1 MDFAEG
7 VSLEEWEAALAGGW
21 STTEDGNRPADTS
34 PLRPFRHPIFRDVW
48 FANLLSRFGGLIQ
61 SVGASWLMVSLGAS
75 ATLISLVQTSTTLP
89 IMLFSLL
96 AGALADTFDRR
107 RLMLVAQ
114 AFMLFVSV
122 ALSLAAWFD
131 ALPPWLLL
139 AFTFLIGTGAAL
151 NGPAWQAS
159 VGDMVPRDDLP
170 SAVALNSMGFNVARS
185 TGPAVGG
192 LIVAAFGAAAAFA
205 VNALSYLGLLVVLA
219 RWRSPKRREG
229 LQRETLVRAMSA
241 GVRYVA
247 LSPAIMTVLARS
259 LVFGLG
265 ASAVPALMPLG
276 ARDLLVG
283 GPLTFGLLLGA
294 FGVGAVVG
302 AYYSS
307 GLRQR
312 LSTEGFVR
320 SALLALATASAATAL
335 SASVALTMVALF
347 VGGAGWVLALSTFN
361 VTVQMASPRWVVG
374 RTLALYQMSAFGGMA
389 LGSWLW
395 GNVTERAGVDI
406 ALLTAAGVSLACLA
420 IGFRF
425 PLPAAQKLDLEPLGR
440 WREPRL
446 AFPIEARSGPVV
458 TTIEYHIDEERL
470 PESLT
475 LMVER
480 RRVRRRDGARHW
492 SLLRDLEMPEVWI
505 ERYHTPTWTENV
517 RHNERAT
524 KADAEVADRLRA
536 MNTHGQRPRV
546 QRMIV
551 RDLDAVLDDADDTVT
566 LDQPLTDPARQA

>member
-1 MDFAEG
+1 MSDDK
-7 VSLEEWEAALAGGW
+7 AGR
-21 STTEDGNRPADTS
+21 TPPS
-34 PLRPFRHPIFRDVW
+34 PLGPFRYAIFRDVW
-48 FANLLSRFGGLIQ
+48 IANLVSRFGGLIQ
-61 SVGASWLMVSLGAS
+61 SVGASWLMVSMGAS

-96 AGALADTFDRR
+96 AGAVADTFDRR

-114 AFMLFVSV
+114 GFMLTVSV
-122 ALSLAAWFD
+122 LLSVAAWFGV
-131 ALPPWLLL
+131 LTPWLLL

-205 VNALSYLGLLVVLA
+205 VNTVSYLGLLFVLA
-219 RWRSPKRREG
+219 RWRSPDRGQR
-229 LQRETLVRAMSA
+229 LQRETLGRAMGA
-241 GVRYVA
+241 GIRYVA
-247 LSPAIMTVLARS
+247 LSPTILTVLGRS

-265 ASAVPALMPLG
+265 ASAIPALMPLV
-276 ARDLLVG
+276 ARDLIVG
-283 GPLTFGLLLGA
+283 GPATFGLLLGA

-302 AYYSS
+302 AYFSS
-307 GLRQR
+307 GLRR
-312 LSTEGFVR
+312 TLSTEGFVR
-320 SALLALATASAATAL
+320 VALLALAATSIATAYSGTL
-335 SASVALTMVALF
+335 VLTMAALF

-395 GNVTERAGVDI
+395 GAVTEHAGVAT
-406 ALLTAAGVSLACLA
+406 ALLASAGVSIVCLA
-420 IGFRF
+420 MGLLR
-425 PLPAAQKLDLEPLGR
+425 PLPTAQKLDLEPLGR
-440 WREPRL
+440 WKEPRL
-446 AFPIEARSGPVV
+446 SLPIKGRSGPVV
-458 TTIEYHIDEERL
+458 TTIEYRIVEEAL
-470 PESLT
+470 PEFLR

-480 RRVRRRDGARHW
+480 RRIRRRDGARHW
-492 SLLRDLEMPEVWI
+492 SLLRDLERPEIWI
-505 ERYHTPTWTENV
+505 ERYDTPTWTETV

-524 KADAEVADRLRA
+524 RADAEVGDRLRA
-536 MNTHGQRPRV
+536 LNSGGHDDGHPRV
-546 QRMIV
+546 HRMLV
-551 RDLDAVLDDADDTVT
+551 RDLDAVLDDLDTEAT
-566 LDQPLTDPARQA
+566 LAAPLTDPARQS

>member
-1 MDFAEG
+1 L
-7 VSLEEWEAALAGGW
+7 VGGR
-21 STTEDGNRPADTS
+21 STTEDNGRPADDS
-34 PLRPFRHPIFRDVW
+34 PLRPFRHSIFRDVW
-48 FANLLSRFGGLIQ
+48 LANLLSRFGGLIQ

-75 ATLISLVQTSTTLP
+75 ATMISLVQTSTTLP
-89 IMLFSLL
+89 IMLFSLV

-114 AFMLFVSV
+114 AFMLIVSV
-122 ALSLAAWFD
+122 ALSLAAWFG
-131 ALPPWLLL
+131 ALTPWLLL

-170 SAVALNSMGFNVARS
+170 AAVALNSMGFNVARS

-192 LIVAAFGAAAAFA
+192 LIVAGFGAAAAFA
-205 VNALSYLGLLVVLA
+205 VNAFSYLGLLVVLS
-219 RWRSPKRREG
+219 RWRSPKRRER
-229 LQRETLVRAMSA
+229 LQRETLTRAMSA

-265 ASAVPALMPLG
+265 ASAVPALMPLV
-276 ARDLLVG
+276 ARDLVSG

-320 SALLALATASAATAL
+320 VALLALATASAATAL
-335 SASVALTMVALF
+335 SASVVLTMTALF

-395 GNVTERAGVDI
+395 GNLTERAGVDV
-406 ALLTAAGVSLACLA
+406 ALLAAAGVSLACLA
-420 IGFRF
+420 VGLRF
-425 PLPAAQKLDLEPLGR
+425 PLPAAQRLDLEPLGR

-446 AFPIEARSGPVV
+446 ALPIEGRSGPVV
-458 TTIEYHIDEERL
+458 TTIEYRIEEERL
-470 PESLT
+470 PEFLT

-492 SLLRDLEMPEVWI
+492 SLLRDLEVPDVWI
-505 ERYHTPTWTENV
+505 ERYDTPTWTENV

-524 KADAEVADRLRA
+524 KADADIADRLRA
-536 MNTHGQRPRV
+536 LNTHDGSPRV
-546 QRMIV
+546 HRMIV
-551 RDLDAVLDDADDTVT
+551 RDLDAVLDDTDDTVT

>member
-1 MDFAEG
+1 M
-7 VSLEEWEAALAGGW
+7 VLADGRRR
-21 STTEDGNRPADTS
+21 TTEDGASIADAS
-34 PLRPFRHPIFRDVW
+34 PLRPFRHSIFRDVW
-48 FANLLSRFGGLIQ
+48 LANLLSRFGGLIQ

-114 AFMLFVSV
+114 AFMLAVSL
-122 ALSLAAWFD
+122 ALSLAALFG
-131 ALPPWLLL
+131 ALTPWLLL
-139 AFTFLIGTGAAL
+139 VFTFLIGTGAAL

-170 SAVALNSMGFNVARS
+170 AAVALNSLGFNVARS

-192 LIVAAFGAAAAFA
+192 LIVAAFGAAVAFA
-205 VNALSYLGLLVVLA
+205 VNAVSYLGLLVVLA
-219 RWRSPKRREG
+219 RWRSPKQRER

-265 ASAVPALMPLG
+265 ASAVPALMPLV
-276 ARDLLVG
+276 ARDLVAG

-294 FGVGAVVG
+294 FGVGAVIG

-307 GLRQR
+307 GLRQK
-312 LSTEGFVR
+312 LSTEWFVR
-320 SALLALATASAATAL
+320 SALLALATASVAAAL
-335 SASVALTMVALF
+335 SGSVVLTMAALF
-347 VGGAGWVLALSTFN
+347 LGGAGWVLALSTFN

-389 LGSWLW
+389 LGSWAW
-395 GNVTERAGVDI
+395 GNITERAGVDI
-406 ALLTAAGVSLACLA
+406 ALVAAAGVSLVCLL

-446 AFPIEARSGPVV
+446 ALPLEGRSGPVV
-458 TTIEYHIDEERL
+458 TTIQYHINDARL
-470 PESLT
+470 PEFLT

-492 SLLRDLEMPEVWI
+492 SLLRDLQEPEIWI
-505 ERYHTPTWTENV
+505 ERYDTPTWTENV
-517 RHNERAT
+517 RHNERLT
-524 KADAEVADRLRA
+524 KADADVADRLRA
-536 MNTHGQRPRV
+536 LNTHDERPRV
-546 QRMIV
+546 HRMIV
-551 RDLDAVLDDADDTVT
+551 RDLDAVLDDADDTVS
-566 LDQPLTDPARQA
+566 LHQPLTDPARQA

>member
-1 MDFAEG
+1 L
-7 VSLEEWEAALAGGW
+7 VGGR
-21 STTEDGNRPADTS
+21 STTEDNGRPADTS
-34 PLRPFRHPIFRDVW
+34 PLRPFRHSIFRDVW
-48 FANLLSRFGGLIQ
+48 LANLVSRFGGLIQ
-61 SVGASWLMVSLGAS
+61 SVGASWLMVSLGAP
-75 ATLISLVQTSTTLP
+75 ATMISLVQTSTTLP
-89 IMLFSLL
+89 IMLFSLV

-107 RLMLVAQ
+107 QLMLVAQ
-114 AFMLFVSV
+114 AFMLIVSV
-122 ALSLAAWFD
+122 ALSLAAWFG
-131 ALPPWLLL
+131 ALTPWLLL

-170 SAVALNSMGFNVARS
+170 AAVALNSMGFNVARS

-192 LIVAAFGAAAAFA
+192 LIVAGFGAAAAFA
-205 VNALSYLGLLVVLA
+205 VNAFSYLGLLVVLL
-219 RWRSPKRREG
+219 RWRSPKRRER
-229 LQRETLVRAMSA
+229 LQRETLTRAMSA

-265 ASAVPALMPLG
+265 ASAVPALMPLV
-276 ARDLLVG
+276 ARDLVLG

-294 FGVGAVVG
+294 FGVGAVLG

-320 SALLALATASAATAL
+320 VALLALATASAATAL
-335 SASVALTMVALF
+335 SASVVLTMAALF

-395 GNVTERAGVDI
+395 GNLTERAEVDV
-406 ALLTAAGVSLACLA
+406 ALLAAAGVLLACLA
-420 IGFRF
+420 VGFRF
-425 PLPAAQKLDLEPLGR
+425 PLPAAQRLDLEPLGQ

-446 AFPIEARSGPVV
+446 ALPIEGRSGPVV
-458 TTIEYHIDEERL
+458 TTIEYRIEEERL
-470 PESLT
+470 PEFLT

-492 SLLRDLEMPEVWI
+492 SLLRDLEVPDVWI
-505 ERYHTPTWTENV
+505 ERYDTPTWTENV

-524 KADAEVADRLRA
+524 NADADIADRLRA
-536 MNTHGQRPRV
+536 LNTHDGSPRV
-546 QRMIV
+546 HRMIV
-551 RDLDAVLDDADDTVT
+551 RDLDAVLDDPDDTVT

>member
-1 MDFAEG
+1 LLGETRLLGADP
-7 VSLEEWEAALAGGW
+7 ALAK
-21 STTEDGNRPADTS
+21 AS
-34 PLRPFRHPIFRDVW
+34 PLRPFRHATFRDVW
-48 FANLLSRFGGLIQ
+48 LANLLSRFGGLIQ

-107 RLMLVAQ
+107 KLMLVAQ
-114 AFMLFVSV
+114 VFMLGVSV
-122 ALSLAAWFD
+122 ALSIFAWFD
-131 ALPPWLLL
+131 ALTPWLLL
-139 AFTFLIGTGAAL
+139 VFTFLIGTGAAL

-170 SAVALNSMGFNVARS
+170 AAVALNSLGFNVARS

-192 LIVAAFGAAAAFA
+192 LIVAGFGAAAAFA
-205 VNALSYLGLLVVLA
+205 VNAVSYLGLLVVLA
-219 RWRSPKRREG
+219 RWRSPGRPER
-229 LQRETLVRAMSA
+229 LQRETLGRAMSA

-265 ASAVPALMPLG
+265 ASAVPALMPLV
-276 ARDLLVG
+276 ARDLVTG

-294 FGVGAVVG
+294 FGLGAVVG
-302 AYYSS
+302 AYYSG
-307 GLRQR
+307 GLRER

-320 SALLALATASAATAL
+320 SALVALAVASAIAAFST
-335 SASVALTMVALF
+335 LTVMTMAALF

-361 VTVQMASPRWVVG
+361 VTVQISSPRWVVG

-389 LGSWLW
+389 FGSWLW
-395 GNVTERAGVDI
+395 GDLTERVGVSA
-406 ALLTAAGVSLACLA
+406 ALLGAAGVLLACLF
-420 IGFRF
+420 IGLRF
-425 PLPAAQKLDLEPLGR
+425 PLPAARKLDLEPLGR

-446 AFPIEARSGPVV
+446 ALPIEGRSGPVV
-458 TTIEYHIDEERL
+458 TTIEYQIDEDRL
-470 PESLT
+470 PEFLA

-480 RRVRRRDGARHW
+480 RRIRRRDGARHW
-492 SLLRDLEMPEVWI
+492 SLLRDLETPEVWI
-505 ERYHTPTWTENV
+505 ERYDTPTWTENV

-524 KADAEVADRLRA
+524 KADADVADRLRA
-536 MNTHGQRPRV
+536 LNMNDQRPRV
-546 QRMIV
+546 HRMIV
-551 RDLDAVLDDADDTVT
+551 RDLDAALEGTNDALT

>member
-1 MDFAEG
+1 MADG
-7 VSLEEWEAALAGGW
+7 RRR
-21 STTEDGNRPADTS
+21 TTEDGASIADAS
-34 PLRPFRHPIFRDVW
+34 PLRPFRHSIFRDVW
-48 FANLLSRFGGLIQ
+48 LANLLSRFGGLIQ

-114 AFMLFVSV
+114 AFMLAVSL
-122 ALSLAAWFD
+122 ALSLAAWFG
-131 ALPPWLLL
+131 ALTPWLLL
-139 AFTFLIGTGAAL
+139 VFTFLIGTGAAL

-170 SAVALNSMGFNVARS
+170 AAVALNSLGFNVARS

-192 LIVAAFGAAAAFA
+192 LIVAAFGAAVAFA
-205 VNALSYLGLLVVLA
+205 VNAVSYLGLLVVLA
-219 RWRSPKRREG
+219 RWRSPKQRER

-265 ASAVPALMPLG
+265 ASAVPALMPLV
-276 ARDLLVG
+276 ARDLVAG

-294 FGVGAVVG
+294 FGVGAVIG

-307 GLRQR
+307 GLRQK
-312 LSTEGFVR
+312 LSTEWFVR
-320 SALLALATASAATAL
+320 SALLALATASVATAL
-335 SASVALTMVALF
+335 SGSVVLTMAALF
-347 VGGAGWVLALSTFN
+347 LGGAGWVLALSTFN

-389 LGSWLW
+389 LGSWAW
-395 GNVTERAGVDI
+395 GNITERAGVDI
-406 ALLTAAGVSLACLA
+406 ALVAAAGVSLVCLM

-446 AFPIEARSGPVV
+446 ALPLEGRSGPVV
-458 TTIEYHIDEERL
+458 TTIQYHINEARL
-470 PESLT
+470 PEFLT

-492 SLLRDLEMPEVWI
+492 SLLRDLQEPEIWI
-505 ERYHTPTWTENV
+505 ERYDTPTWTENV
-517 RHNERAT
+517 RHNERLT
-524 KADAEVADRLRA
+524 KADADVADRLRA
-536 MNTHGQRPRV
+536 LNTHDERPRV
-546 QRMIV
+546 HRMIV
-551 RDLDAVLDDADDTVT
+551 RDLDAVLDDADDTVS
-566 LDQPLTDPARQA
+566 LHQPLTDPARQA

>member
-1 MDFAEG
+1 M
-7 VSLEEWEAALAGGW
+7 AGGL
-21 STTEDGNRPADTS
+21 STTEDNDVPVATS

-48 FANLLSRFGGLIQ
+48 LANLLSRFGGLIQ

-114 AFMLFVSV
+114 AFMLVVSV
-122 ALSLAAWFD
+122 ALSLAAWSGV
-131 ALPPWLLL
+131 LTPWLLL

-170 SAVALNSMGFNVARS
+170 AAVALNSLGFNVARS

-205 VNALSYLGLLVVLA
+205 VNAVSYLGLLAVLA
-219 RWRSPKRREG
+219 RWRSPKRRER
-229 LQRETLVRAMSA
+229 LQRESLVRAMGA

-259 LVFGLG
+259 LVFGVG
-265 ASAVPALMPLG
+265 ASAVPALMPLI
-276 ARDLLVG
+276 ARDSVGG

-320 SALLALATASAATAL
+320 IALLALATASAATAL
-335 SASVALTMVALF
+335 STSVMLTMAVLF
-347 VGGAGWVLALSTFN
+347 VGGAGWVLALSTLN

-374 RTLALYQMSAFGGMA
+374 RTLALYQMSAFGGIA

-395 GNVTERAGVDI
+395 GNVTERAGVDV
-406 ALLTAAGVSLACLA
+406 ALLAAAGVSLVCLG

-440 WREPRL
+440 WREPTL
-446 AFPIEARSGPVV
+446 ALPIEGRSGPVV
-458 TTIEYHIDEERL
+458 TTIEYHIDESRL
-470 PESLT
+470 PEFLR

-480 RRVRRRDGARHW
+480 RRVRRREGRGTGRCYVTW
-492 SLLRDLEMPEVWI
+492 SGRMSGSNAMIP
-505 ERYHTPTWTENV
+505 RPGPRTSATT
-517 RHNERAT
+517 NERP
-524 KADAEVADRLRA
+524 RL
-536 MNTHGQRPRV
+536 MPRLP
-546 QRMIV
+546 IG
-551 RDLDAVLDDADDTVT
+551 
-566 LDQPLTDPARQA
+566 

>member
-1 MDFAEG
+1 MTDSDRQRSG
-7 VSLEEWEAALAGGW
+7 
-21 STTEDGNRPADTS
+21 PS
-34 PLRPFRHPIFRDVW
+34 PLGPFRYPVFRNVW
-48 FANLLSRFGGLIQ
+48 IANLLSRFGGLIQ

-107 RLMLVAQ
+107 RLMLIAQ
-114 AFMLFVSV
+114 LFMLVVSLM
-122 ALSLAAWFD
+122 LSLAAWFD
-131 ALPPWLLL
+131 MLTPGLLL

-205 VNALSYLGLLVVLA
+205 VNAVSYLGLLFVLA
-219 RWRSPKRREG
+219 RWRPPRARAR
-229 LQRETLVRAMSA
+229 LQRETLGHAMAA
-241 GVRYVA
+241 GIRYVA
-247 LSPAIMTVLARS
+247 LSPAILTVLMRS
-259 LVFGLG
+259 VIFGLG
-265 ASAVPALMPLG
+265 ASAIPALMPLV
-276 ARDLLVG
+276 ARDLVGG

-302 AYYSS
+302 AYFSG

-312 LSTEGFVR
+312 LSTESFVR
-320 SALLALATASAATAL
+320 LALLALAAASGITAFSNI
-335 SASVALTMVALF
+335 VVLTMAALF

-389 LGSWLW
+389 VGSWLW
-395 GNVTERAGVDI
+395 GGVTEHAGLAT
-406 ALLTAAGVSLACLA
+406 ALLVSAGVSLGCLA
-420 IGFRF
+420 MGLLL
-425 PLPAAQKLDLEPLGR
+425 PLPTAQKLDLEPLGR
-440 WREPRL
+440 WKEPRL
-446 AFPIEARSGPVV
+446 AMPIEGRSGPVV
-458 TTIEYHIDEERL
+458 TTIEYRIDDDKLREFL
-470 PESLT
+470 Q

-480 RRVRRRDGARHW
+480 RRIRRRDGARHW
-492 SLLRDLEMPEVWI
+492 SLLRDLEQPDIWV
-505 ERYHTPTWTENV
+505 ERYDTATWTETV

-524 KADAEVADRLRA
+524 KADAEIGERLRA
-536 MNTHGQRPRV
+536 LNTGHDRQRVR
-546 QRMIV
+546 RMLA
-551 RDLDAVLDDADDTVT
+551 RDLDAVLDDADDTAA

>member
-1 MDFAEG
+1 MSDDK
-7 VSLEEWEAALAGGW
+7 AGR
-21 STTEDGNRPADTS
+21 TTPS
-34 PLRPFRHPIFRDVW
+34 PLGPFRYAIFRDVW
-48 FANLLSRFGGLIQ
+48 IANLVSRFGGLIQ
-61 SVGASWLMVSLGAS
+61 SVGASWLMVSMGAS

-96 AGALADTFDRR
+96 AGAVADTFDRR

-114 AFMLFVSV
+114 GFMLTVSV
-122 ALSLAAWFD
+122 LLSVAAWFGV
-131 ALPPWLLL
+131 LTPWLLL

-205 VNALSYLGLLVVLA
+205 VNTVSYLGLLFVLA
-219 RWRSPKRREG
+219 RWRSRDRG
-229 LQRETLVRAMSA
+229 QRLQRETLGRAMGA

-247 LSPAIMTVLARS
+247 LSPTILTVLGRS

-265 ASAVPALMPLG
+265 ASAIPALMPLV
-276 ARDLLVG
+276 ARDLIVG
-283 GPLTFGLLLGA
+283 GPATFGLLLGA

-302 AYYSS
+302 AYFSS
-307 GLRQR
+307 GLRR
-312 LSTEGFVR
+312 TLSTEGFVR
-320 SALLALATASAATAL
+320 VALLALAATSIATAYSGTL
-335 SASVALTMVALF
+335 VLTMAALF

-395 GNVTERAGVDI
+395 GAVTEHADVAT
-406 ALLTAAGVSLACLA
+406 ALLASAGVSIVCLA
-420 IGFRF
+420 MGLLR
-425 PLPAAQKLDLEPLGR
+425 PLPTAQKLDLEPLGR
-440 WREPRL
+440 WKEPRL
-446 AFPIEARSGPVV
+446 SLPIKGRSGPVV
-458 TTIEYHIDEERL
+458 TTIEYRIVEEAL
-470 PESLT
+470 PEFLR

-480 RRVRRRDGARHW
+480 RRIRRRDGARHW
-492 SLLRDLEMPEVWI
+492 SLLRDLERPEIWI
-505 ERYHTPTWTENV
+505 ERYDTPTWTETV

-524 KADAEVADRLRA
+524 RADAEVGDRLRA
-536 MNTHGQRPRV
+536 LNSGGHDDDHPRV
-546 QRMIV
+546 HRMLV
-551 RDLDAVLDDADDTVT
+551 RDLDAVLDDLDTEAT
-566 LDQPLTDPARQA
+566 LAAPLTDPARQS

>member
-1 MDFAEG
+1 M
-7 VSLEEWEAALAGGW
+7 GGR
-21 STTEDGNRPADTS
+21 STTEDNGRPADTS
-34 PLRPFRHPIFRDVW
+34 PLRPFRHSIFRDVW
-48 FANLLSRFGGLIQ
+48 LANLVSRFGGLIQ
-61 SVGASWLMVSLGAS
+61 SVGASWLMVSLGAP
-75 ATLISLVQTSTTLP
+75 ATMISLVQTSTTLP
-89 IMLFSLL
+89 IMLFSLV

-107 RLMLVAQ
+107 QLMLVAQ
-114 AFMLFVSV
+114 AFMLIVSV
-122 ALSLAAWFD
+122 ALSLAAWFG
-131 ALPPWLLL
+131 ALTPWLLL

-170 SAVALNSMGFNVARS
+170 AAVALNSMGFNVARS

-192 LIVAAFGAAAAFA
+192 LIVAGFGAAAAFA
-205 VNALSYLGLLVVLA
+205 VNAFSYLGLLVVLL
-219 RWRSPKRREG
+219 RWRSPKRRER
-229 LQRETLVRAMSA
+229 LQRETLTRAMSA

-265 ASAVPALMPLG
+265 ASAVPALMPLV
-276 ARDLLVG
+276 ARDLVLG

-294 FGVGAVVG
+294 FGVGAVLG

-320 SALLALATASAATAL
+320 VALLALATASAATAL
-335 SASVALTMVALF
+335 SASVVLTMAALF

-395 GNVTERAGVDI
+395 GNLTERAEVDV
-406 ALLTAAGVSLACLA
+406 ALLAAAGVLLACLA
-420 IGFRF
+420 VGFRF
-425 PLPAAQKLDLEPLGR
+425 PLPAAQRLDLEPLGQ

-446 AFPIEARSGPVV
+446 ALPIEGRSGPVV
-458 TTIEYHIDEERL
+458 TTIEYRIEEERL
-470 PESLT
+470 PEFLT

-492 SLLRDLEMPEVWI
+492 SLLRDLEVPDVWI
-505 ERYHTPTWTENV
+505 ERYDTPTWTENV

-524 KADAEVADRLRA
+524 KADADIADRLRA
-536 MNTHGQRPRV
+536 LNTHDGSPRV
-546 QRMIV
+546 HRMIV
-551 RDLDAVLDDADDTVT
+551 RDLDAVLDDPDDTVT

>member
-1 MDFAEG
+1 MTDIDD
-7 VSLEEWEAALAGGW
+7 
-21 STTEDGNRPADTS
+21 TPATPS
-34 PLRPFRHPIFRDVW
+34 PLKPFRYPIFRDVW
-48 FANLLSRFGGLIQ
+48 LANLLSRFGGLIQ

-107 RLMLVAQ
+107 RLMLIAQ
-114 AFMLFVSV
+114 LFMLVVSLL
-122 ALSLAAWFD
+122 LSLAAWFGV
-131 ALPPWLLL
+131 LTPWLLL

-170 SAVALNSMGFNVARS
+170 AAVALNSMGFNVARS

-192 LIVAAFGAAAAFA
+192 LVVAAFGAAAAFA
-205 VNALSYLGLLVVLA
+205 VNTASYLGLLFVLT
-219 RWRSPKRREG
+219 RWRSPARREQ
-229 LQRETLVRAMSA
+229 LQRETLGRAMGA
-241 GVRYVA
+241 GLRYVA
-247 LSPAIMTVLARS
+247 LSPSILTVLVRS

-265 ASAVPALMPLG
+265 ASAIPALMPLV
-276 ARDLLVG
+276 ARDLVAG

-294 FGVGAVVG
+294 FGIGAVVG
-302 AYYSS
+302 AYFSS
-307 GLRQR
+307 GLRR
-312 LSTEGFVR
+312 TLSTEGFVR
-320 SALLALATASAATAL
+320 FALIALAAASIATAF
-335 SASVALTMVALF
+335 SHSVVLTMAALF

-395 GNVTERAGVDI
+395 GSVTEQASLET
-406 ALLTAAGVSLACLA
+406 ALLCSAGVSLGCLLM
-420 IGFRF
+420 GLVR
-425 PLPAAQKLDLEPLGR
+425 PLPMAGKADLEPLGR
-440 WREPRL
+440 WKAPTL
-446 AFPIEARSGPVV
+446 AVPIEGRSGPVV
-458 TTIEYHIDEERL
+458 TTIEYRIDDDKLAEFL
-470 PESLT
+470 H

-492 SLLRDLEMPEVWI
+492 LLLRDLEQPAVWV
-505 ERYHTPTWTENV
+505 ERYDTATWTETV

-524 KADAEVADRLRA
+524 RADADIGERLRA
-536 MNTHGQRPRV
+536 LNAGNERPHVR
-546 QRMIV
+546 RMLA
-551 RDLDAVLDDADDTVT
+551 RDLDAVLDDADITAA
-566 LDQPLTDPARQA
+566 LAQPLTDPSRQA

>member
-1 MDFAEG
+1 MA
-7 VSLEEWEAALAGGW
+7 
-21 STTEDGNRPADTS
+21 DGDNPSHAS
-34 PLRPFRHPIFRDVW
+34 PLRPFRHSIFRDVW
-48 FANLLSRFGGLIQ
+48 LANLLSRFGGLIQ

-107 RLMLVAQ
+107 RLMLIAQ
-114 AFMLFVSV
+114 AFMLFVSLL
-122 ALSLAAWFD
+122 LSLAAWSGV
-131 ALPPWLLL
+131 LTPWMLL
-139 AFTFLIGTGAAL
+139 ALTFLIGTGAAL

-170 SAVALNSMGFNVARS
+170 AAVALNIMGFNVARS

-192 LIVAAFGAAAAFA
+192 LIVAALGAAAAFA
-205 VNALSYLGLLVVLA
+205 VNAVSYLGLLFVLA
-219 RWRSPKRREG
+219 RWRSPKRRER
-229 LQRETLVRAMSA
+229 LQRETLARAMAA

-247 LSPAIMTVLARS
+247 LSPTIATVLARS

-265 ASAVPALMPLG
+265 ASAVPALMPLV
-276 ARDLLVG
+276 ARDLVAG

-302 AYYSS
+302 AYFSS

-312 LSTEGFVR
+312 LSTETFVR
-320 SALLALATASAATAL
+320 SALLALAAASAATAL
-335 SASVALTMVALF
+335 SGSAALTMGALF
-347 VGGAGWVLALSTFN
+347 VGGAGWVLVLSTFN

-374 RTLALYQMSAFGGMA
+374 RTLALYQMAAFGGMA
-389 LGSWLW
+389 LGGWLW
-395 GNVTERAGVDI
+395 GGVTEHAGVDI
-406 ALLTAAGVSLACLA
+406 ALLAAAGMLLACLA
-420 IGFRF
+420 MGLRL

-446 AFPIEARSGPVV
+446 ALPIEGRSGPVV
-458 TTIEYHIDEERL
+458 TTIEYHVAEERL
-470 PESLT
+470 TEFLD

-492 SLLRDLEMPEVWI
+492 SLLRDLEAPEVWI
-505 ERYHTPTWTENV
+505 ERYDTPTWTENV

-524 KADAEVADRLRA
+524 RADAEVGERLRA
-536 MNTHGQRPRV
+536 LNTDDGRPRV
-546 QRMIV
+546 HRMIV
-551 RDLDAVLDDADDTVT
+551 RDLDAVLDDADDAVT

>member
-1 MDFAEG
+1 MADG
-7 VSLEEWEAALAGGW
+7 RR
-21 STTEDGNRPADTS
+21 TTENGAGMADAS
-34 PLRPFRHPIFRDVW
+34 PLRPFRHSIFRDVW
-48 FANLLSRFGGLIQ
+48 LANLLSRFGGLIQ

-114 AFMLFVSV
+114 AFMLAVSL
-122 ALSLAAWFD
+122 ALSLAAWFG
-131 ALPPWLLL
+131 ALTPGLLL
-139 AFTFLIGTGAAL
+139 VFTFLIGTGAAL

-170 SAVALNSMGFNVARS
+170 AAVALNSLGFNVARS

-205 VNALSYLGLLVVLA
+205 VNAVSYLGLLVVLA
-219 RWRSPKRREG
+219 RWRSPKRRER
-229 LQRETLVRAMSA
+229 LQRETLGHAMSA

-265 ASAVPALMPLG
+265 ASAVPALMPLV
-276 ARDLLVG
+276 ARDLVAG

-307 GLRQR
+307 GLRQK
-312 LSTEGFVR
+312 LSTEWFVR
-320 SALLALATASAATAL
+320 SALLALATASVATAL
-335 SASVALTMVALF
+335 SASVVLTMASLF
-347 VGGAGWVLALSTFN
+347 FGGAGWVLALSTFN

-389 LGSWLW
+389 LGSWVW
-395 GNVTERAGVDI
+395 GNITERAGVDV
-406 ALLTAAGVSLACLA
+406 ALVAAAGVSLVCLL

-440 WREPRL
+440 WREPEL
-446 AFPIEARSGPVV
+446 ALPLEGRSGPVV
-458 TTIEYHIDEERL
+458 TTIQYHIDEQRI
-470 PESLT
+470 PEFLT

-492 SLLRDLEMPEVWI
+492 SLLRDLQEPEVWI
-505 ERYHTPTWTENV
+505 ERYDTPTWTENV
-517 RHNERAT
+517 RHNERLT
-524 KADAEVADRLRA
+524 KADAGVADRLRA
-536 MNTHGQRPRV
+536 LNTRDERPRV
-546 QRMIV
+546 RRMIV
-551 RDLDAVLDDADDTVT
+551 RDLDAVLDGADDIVS

>member
-1 MDFAEG
+1 
-7 VSLEEWEAALAGGW
+7 LAGGR
-21 STTEDGNRPADTS
+21 STTEDGDGPADTS
-34 PLRPFRHPIFRDVW
+34 PLRPFRHSIFRDVW
-48 FANLLSRFGGLIQ
+48 LANLLSRFGGLIQ

-114 AFMLFVSV
+114 AFMLVVSV
-122 ALSLAAWFD
+122 ALSLAAWFG
-131 ALPPWLLL
+131 ALTPWLLL

-170 SAVALNSMGFNVARS
+170 AAVALNSMGFNVARS

-219 RWRSPKRREG
+219 RWRSPERRER
-229 LQRETLVRAMSA
+229 LRRETLARAMSA

-265 ASAVPALMPLG
+265 ASAVPALMPLV
-276 ARDLLVG
+276 ARDLVAG

-395 GNVTERAGVDI
+395 GNVTERAGVDV
-406 ALLTAAGVSLACLA
+406 ALLAAAGASLACLA

-440 WREPRL
+440 WRAPRL
-446 AFPIEARSGPVV
+446 ALPIEARSGPVV

-470 PESLT
+470 PEFLT
-475 LMVER
+475 LMIER

-492 SLLRDLEMPEVWI
+492 SLLRDLETPEVWI
-505 ERYHTPTWTENV
+505 ERYDTPTWTENV

-524 KADAEVADRLRA
+524 KADADIADRLRA
-536 MNTHGQRPRV
+536 MNTHDQRPRV

>member
-1 MDFAEG
+1 MTDPNGART
-7 VSLEEWEAALAGGW
+7 AA
-21 STTEDGNRPADTS
+21 S
-34 PLRPFRHPIFRDVW
+34 PLGPFRRRVFRDVW
-48 FANLLSRFGGLIQ
+48 LANLLSRFGGLIQ

-107 RLMLVAQ
+107 RLMLIAQ
-114 AFMLFVSV
+114 TFMLIVSLL
-122 ALSLAAWFD
+122 LSLATWFGV
-131 ALPPWLLL
+131 LSPWALL

-205 VNALSYLGLLVVLA
+205 VNAVSYLGLLFVLA
-219 RWRSPKRREG
+219 RWRSPDRSGR
-229 LQRETLVRAMSA
+229 LQREPLGHAMAA
-241 GVRYVA
+241 GVRYVL
-247 LSPAIMTVLARS
+247 LSPAILTVLARS

-265 ASAVPALMPLG
+265 ASAIPALMPLV
-276 ARDLLVG
+276 ARDMVGG

-294 FGVGAVVG
+294 FGIGAVVG
-302 AYYSS
+302 AYFSG

-312 LSTEGFVR
+312 LSTESFVR
-320 SALLALATASAATAL
+320 LALLALAIASSATAF
-335 SASVALTMVALF
+335 SGTVILTMAALF

-374 RTLALYQMSAFGGMA
+374 RTLALYQMAAFGGMA
-389 LGSWLW
+389 VGSWLW
-395 GNVTERAGVDI
+395 GGVTEQAGVAT
-406 ALLTAAGVSLACLA
+406 ALLMSAGVSIACLA
-420 IGFRF
+420 MGLAL
-425 PLPAAQKLDLEPLGR
+425 PLPTAQRLDLEPLGR
-440 WREPRL
+440 WKEPRL
-446 AFPIEARSGPVV
+446 AVPIEGRSGPVI
-458 TTIEYHIDEERL
+458 TTIEYRIGEPQLAEFLR
-470 PESLT
+470 

-480 RRVRRRDGARHW
+480 RRIRRRDGARHW
-492 SLLRDLEMPEVWI
+492 SLLRDLERPEMWI
-505 ERYHTPTWTENV
+505 ERYDTATWTETV

-524 KADAEVADRLRA
+524 RADAEIGERLRA
-536 MNTHGQRPRV
+536 LGSGDHAPRV
-546 QRMIV
+546 HRLLA
-551 RDLDAVLDDADDTVT
+551 RDLDAVLDDGDGGTDAA
-566 LDQPLTDPARQA
+566 LGAPLTDPARQA

>member
-1 MDFAEG
+1 M
-7 VSLEEWEAALAGGW
+7 GG
-21 STTEDGNRPADTS
+21 SDRPADTS
-34 PLRPFRHPIFRDVW
+34 PLRPFRHAIFRDVW
-48 FANLLSRFGGLIQ
+48 VANLLSRFGGLIQ

-89 IMLFSLL
+89 IMLFSLI

-107 RLMLVAQ
+107 QLMLVAQ
-114 AFMLFVSV
+114 AFMLLVSV
-122 ALSLAAWFD
+122 ALSLCAWFGV
-131 ALPPWLLL
+131 LTPWLLL
-139 AFTFLIGTGAAL
+139 VFTFLIGTGAAL

-170 SAVALNSMGFNVARS
+170 AAVSLNSMGFNVARS

-192 LIVAAFGAAAAFA
+192 LIVAASGAAAAFA
-205 VNALSYLGLLVVLA
+205 VNAVSYLGLLIVLA
-219 RWRSPKRREG
+219 RWRSPDRPER
-229 LQRETLVRAMSA
+229 LQRETLGRAVGA

-247 LSPAIMTVLARS
+247 LSPTLMTVLARS

-265 ASAVPALMPLG
+265 ASAVPALMPLV
-276 ARDLLVG
+276 ARDLVAG

-294 FGVGAVVG
+294 FGIGAVVG

-320 SALLALATASAATAL
+320 AALLALAAASIVTAYSSFT
-335 SASVALTMVALF
+335 ALTMAALF

-395 GNVTERAGVDI
+395 GAVTERTGVDI
-406 ALLTAAGVSLACLA
+406 ALLAAAGVSLACLL
-420 IGFRF
+420 IGFRY

-446 AFPIEARSGPVV
+446 ALPIEARSGPVV
-458 TTIEYHIDEERL
+458 TTIEYHIAEEWL
-470 PESLT
+470 PEFLR

-480 RRVRRRDGARHW
+480 RRIRRRDGARHW
-492 SLLRDLEMPEVWI
+492 SLMRDLEAPEVWV
-505 ERYHTPTWTENV
+505 ERYDTPTWTENV

-524 KADAEVADRLRA
+524 RADADVADRLRA
-536 MNTHGQRPRV
+536 LHTPGERPRV
-546 QRMIV
+546 HRLIV
-551 RDLDAVLDDADDTVT
+551 RDLDAVLDPAADLAA